1 MMFFLRRAPLLI
13 ILFLILSGCGYHIA
27 GKGPMTAWGISS
39 MSMPVF
45 VNDTR
50 RSNIEGPITASFI
63 NEFVNTVK
71 IVDKGDAVMKGVIKS
86 YTVFPISFAGID
98 VIQQYRLTLVFSLKI
113 VKAGTGQVL
122 WEDEI
127 SRYEDYTVNILDVTA
142 TNDAERAAMKKIA
155 SDSARLAKERVLE
168 RF

>member
-1 MMFFLRRAPLLI
+1 MFFLRRTLLSI
-13 ILFLILSGCGYHIA
+13 ILFLILTGCGYHMA
-27 GKGPMTAWGISS
+27 GRGPMTAWGISS

-50 RSNIEGPITASFI
+50 KPDIEGAITAAFI
-63 NEFVNTVK
+63 NEFVNTVR
-71 IVDKGDAVMKGVIKS
+71 IVDNGDAVMRGVVKS
-86 YTVFPISFAGID
+86 YTIVPISFAGID

-113 VKAGTGQVL
+113 VKEDTGQVL

-142 TNDAERAAMKKIA
+142 TNDAELAAMKKIA
-155 SDSARLAKERVLE
+155 SNSARLAKERVLE

>member
-1 MMFFLRRAPLLI
+1 MFLLKRAVLPI
-13 ILFLILSGCGYHIA
+13 ILLFILSGCGYHIA
-27 GKGPMTAWGISS
+27 GNGPMTAWGISS
-39 MSMPVF
+39 MSMPIF

-50 RSNIEGPITASFI
+50 KPDIEGAVTASFI

-86 YTVFPISFAGID
+86 YTISPISFAGID
-98 VIQQYRLTLVFSLKI
+98 VIQQYRLTLVFSLEL
-113 VKAGTGQVL
+113 VKEDTGKVL
-122 WEDEI
+122 WADEI
-127 SRYEDYTVNILDVTA
+127 SRYEDYTVNILDITA
-142 TNDAERAAMKKIA
+142 TNDAERAALKKIS

>member
-1 MMFFLRRAPLLI
+1 MFFSRRAPLLI
-13 ILFLILSGCGYHIA
+13 ILLFVLSGCGYHLA
-27 GKGPMTAWGISS
+27 GMGPLTAWGISS

-45 VNDTR
+45 INDTR
-50 RSNIEGPITASFI
+50 KPDIEGAITATFI

-71 IVDKGDAVMKGVIKS
+71 IVDKGDAAMKGVVKS

-113 VKAGTGQVL
+113 VKEDTGKVL

-142 TNDAERAAMKKIA
+142 TNDAELAAMKKIA

>member
-1 MMFFLRRAPLLI
+1 MFLLKRAVLPI
-13 ILFLILSGCGYHIA
+13 ILLLILSGCGYHIA

-39 MSMPVF
+39 MSMPIF

-50 RSNIEGPITASFI
+50 KPDIEGAITASFI

-86 YTVFPISFAGID
+86 YIISPISFAGID
-98 VIQQYRLTLVFSLKI
+98 VIQQYRLTLVVSLKL
-113 VKAGTGQVL
+113 VKEDTGKVL

-142 TNDAERAAMKKIA
+142 TNDAELAALKKIA